1 MDDRGTTY
9 DDAVD
14 LTAPAVRRQS
24 WEWLLGL
31 ARRLGVTV
39 ELLDNEGYPLLPPTG
54 QPEQP
59 AVRRLL
65 ASNTEP
71 VRKAIAAALIG
82 KGAESIAVN
91 QQLLAFAPLATTP
104 RCVLAVARPLAPGGP
119 EQPRQ
124 LQSIA
129 AWLGAAAEAQLRSP
143 RADEH
148 EVFERISALQRVLAE
163 AAGSG
168 REGDVVRAFAEALA
182 IWEDIE
188 VRGYVENV
196 AGLFVLD
203 VMLPGSIRSEAPL
216 VLDEK
221 VGSGDV
227 PIVRLPRGEAERLGF
242 MSASDDVLISRLGTT
257 WVVALCG
264 RIPRASE
271 ARLGVYVGLLAH
283 AVQNAANVGMS
294 RTTWSTV
301 EALIV
306 SAGQF
311 EPAARRL
318 LDDLKSALGA
328 TAAVLLVTTT
338 SGGHLLATGDTE
350 PFEETG
356 NQVRND
362 RLTVTLPVADRHRM
376 TLGVARPNGPPFHR
390 PEQRRLEAVGRV
402 VASWLPNVLAAS
414 AGARERRQAAVTA
427 EEVLDRRARQA
438 VDAGESV
445 TLVLVSD
452 ASAVFHPGR
461 LQQCITAIRGQLRPE
476 DVAAAVGD
484 HEIAVL
490 LPSTSVQSAAA
501 VVDRLQHDVMA
512 EFGTRWGIGIA
523 GRSPATISTDRLLDL
538 ARRDADHHASA

>member
-31 ARRLGVTV
+31 ARRLGVNV

-59 AVRRLL
+59 AVRRML
-65 ASNTEP
+65 ASNTAP
-71 VRKAIAAALIG
+71 VREAFAAALIG
-82 KGAESIAVN
+82 KGGESIAVD

-104 RCVLAVARPLAPGGP
+104 RCVLAVARPLAPGAP

-124 LQSIA
+124 LQGIA
-129 AWLGAAAEAQLRSP
+129 AWLGTAAEAQLRSP

-148 EVFERISALQRVLAE
+148 EVYERISTLQRVLAE

-216 VLDEK
+216 VIDEK
-221 VGSGDV
+221 VGLGDV

-242 MSASDDVLISRLGTT
+242 ISASDDVLISRLGTT

-271 ARLGVYVGLLAH
+271 ARLGAYVGLLAH

-294 RTTWSTV
+294 RATWSTV

-318 LDDLKSALGA
+318 LDDLKSTLGA

-350 PFEETG
+350 QFEETW

-362 RLTVTLPVADRHRM
+362 RLTVTLPMADRHRM

-390 PEQRRLEAVGRV
+390 PEQRLLEAVGRV
-402 VASWLPNVLAAS
+402 VASWLPKVLAAS
-414 AGARERRQAAVTA
+414 AGARERRQTAVTA
-427 EEVLDRRARQA
+427 EDVLDRRARQA

-445 TLVLVSD
+445 TLVVVSD

-523 GRSPATISTDRLLDL
+523 GRSPATISNDRLLDL

>member
-1 MDDRGTTY
+1 MDARATTY

-31 ARRLGVTV
+31 ARRLGVNV

-82 KGAESIAVN
+82 KGSESIAVN

-104 RCVLAVARPLAPGGP
+104 RCVLAVARPLASGVP

-148 EVFERISALQRVLAE
+148 EVFERISTLQRVLAE

-182 IWEDIE
+182 IWEDSE

-216 VLDEK
+216 VIDEK
-221 VGSGDV
+221 VGSDDV
-227 PIVRLPRGEAERLGF
+227 PLVRLPRGEAERLGF
-242 MSASDDVLISRLGTT
+242 ISASDDVLVSRLGTT

-283 AVQNAANVGMS
+283 AVQNAANVGMA

-306 SAGQF
+306 SVGQF
-311 EPAARRL
+311 EPAAQRL
-318 LDDLKSALGA
+318 LDDLKSTLGA

-338 SGGHLLATGDTE
+338 SGGHLLATGDAE
-350 PFEETG
+350 QFEETW

-362 RLTVTLPVADRHRM
+362 RLTVTLPVADRYRM
-376 TLGVARPNGPPFHR
+376 TLGVARPNGPPFRR
-390 PEQRRLEAVGRV
+390 PEQRLLEAAGRV

-414 AGARERRQAAVTA
+414 AGARERRQTAVTA
-427 EEVLDRRARQA
+427 EDVLDRHARQA

-445 TLVLVSD
+445 TLVVVSD

-523 GRSPATISTDRLLDL
+523 GRSPATISNDRLLDL
-538 ARRDADHHASA
+538 ARRDAEHHASA

>member
-14 LTAPAVRRQS
+14 LTASAVRRQS

-31 ARRLGVTV
+31 ARRLGVNV
-39 ELLDNEGYPLLPPTG
+39 ELLDHEGYPLLPPTG

-71 VRKAIAAALIG
+71 VRKAIAAALLG

-104 RCVLAVARPLAPGGP
+104 RCVLAVARPLAPGVP

-221 VGSGDV
+221 VDSGDV

-242 MSASDDVLISRLGTT
+242 TSASDDVLISRLGTT

-283 AVQNAANVGMS
+283 AAQNAANVGMS

-338 SGGHLLATGDTE
+338 SGGHLLAAGDTE
-350 PFEETG
+350 PFEETW

-414 AGARERRQAAVTA
+414 AGARERRQAVVTA

-490 LPSTSVQSAAA
+490 LPSTSVPSAAA

-512 EFGTRWGIGIA
+512 QFGTRWGIGIA
-523 GRSPATISTDRLLDL
+523 GRSPATISKDRLLDL

>member
-1 MDDRGTTY
+1 MDDRGTTSEY
-9 DDAVD
+9 AVD
-14 LTAPAVRRQS
+14 PTAPALRCQS
-24 WEWLLGL
+24 WEWLLSL
-31 ARRLGVTV
+31 ARRLGVNV
-39 ELLDNEGYPLLPPTG
+39 ELLDNQGYPLLPATE

-71 VRKAIAAALIG
+71 VRKAIAAALSG
-82 KGAESIAVN
+82 KGGESIAVN
-91 QQLLAFAPLATTP
+91 EQLLAFAPLATTP
-104 RCVLAVARPLAPGGP
+104 RCVLAVARPLAPGTP

-148 EVFERISALQRVLAE
+148 DVFERISTLQRVLAD

-216 VLDEK
+216 VIDDK
-221 VGSGDV
+221 VGSSDV

-242 MSASDDVLISRLGTT
+242 ISASDVLTSRLGTT

-264 RIPRASE
+264 RIPRASD
-271 ARLGVYVGLLAH
+271 AQLGVYVGLLAH

-294 RTTWSTV
+294 RMTWSTV

-318 LDDLKSALGA
+318 LDDLKSAFGA

-350 PFEETG
+350 QFEETL

-390 PEQRRLEAVGRV
+390 PEQRLLEAVGRV
-402 VASWLPNVLAAS
+402 VASWLPNVLVAS
-414 AGARERRQAAVTA
+414 AEARERRKTAVTA
-427 EEVLDRRARQA
+427 EDVLDRRARQA

-445 TLVLVSD
+445 TLVVVSD

-501 VVDRLQHDVMA
+501 VVDRLQHEVMA
-512 EFGTRWGIGIA
+512 ELGIRWGIGIA
-523 GRSPATISTDRLLDL
+523 GHSPATISNERLLDL